1 MGVRCSREK
10 GCAPTYIIGT
20 TKLRQNA
27 HIVLSRPPSTKRPC
41 HGYLMQ
47 AKAPPLDMRGDFR
60 IASEGIASR
69 LRYPLGSI

>member
-27 HIVLSRPPSTKRPC
+27 HIMLSHPQCAKPPS
-41 HGYLMQ
+41 HDYSMQ
-47 AKAPPLDMRGDFR
+47 AKAPPHDMRGDFA
-60 IASEGIASR
+60 IASEGIAKPA
-69 LRYPLGSI
+69 RYPLGSI